1 MTPDDMDRILSSE
14 EPLEPSSGFAMS
26 VMDAVRRQAEE
37 PPPLPFPWTRFAAG
51 MGACGVM
58 AWTGTLVLPR
68 FAASLSA
75 PLATLGAILP
85 QLGYSAAA
93 VILSLGL
100 AALPR
105 LLAHR

>member
-1 MTPDDMDRILSSE
+1 MTPDDIDRILSSE
-14 EPLEPSSGFAMS
+14 ESLEPSSGFAMN

-37 PPPLPFPWTRFAAG
+37 PPPLRFPWSRFATG

-58 AWTGTLVLPR
+58 AWTGTFVLPR

-75 PLATLGAILP
+75 PLAALGAIVP
-85 QLGYSAAA
+85 QLGYAAGA

-105 LLAHR
+105 LLARR